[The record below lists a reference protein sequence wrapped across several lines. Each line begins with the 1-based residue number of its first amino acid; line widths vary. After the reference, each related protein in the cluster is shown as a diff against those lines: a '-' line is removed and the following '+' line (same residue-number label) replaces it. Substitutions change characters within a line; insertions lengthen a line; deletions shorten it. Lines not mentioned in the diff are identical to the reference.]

1 MGRIGQGWVGLDI
14 DNTINERYGGQ
25 VRDGDGDVIGVD
37 MGEDMSMD
45 ITMRYGCWGG
55 RRGDC
60 VLIVCDKIDETCVW
74 ARKENW
80 KYM

>member
-1 MGRIGQGWVGLDI
+1 MGVGRESNDVGKGM
-14 DNTINERYGGQ
+14 DMVGG
-25 VRDGDGDVIGVD
+25 
-37 MGEDMSMD
+37 
-45 ITMRYGCWGG
+45 GG
-55 RRGDC
+55 C

>member
-1 MGRIGQGWVGLDI
+1 MRLISEV
-14 DNTINERYGGQ
+14 
-25 VRDGDGDVIGVD
+25 DVIGV
-37 MGEDMSMD
+37 G
-45 ITMRYGCWGG
+45 YGRGYGYGYNNEMWVLGG
-55 RRGDC
+55 VRRGC